1 MMCQDGARNALRSLP
16 VLSLGSRSIPAL
28 AFPYGAAGDGDDRAK
43 VMGLAGSETTPLA
56 LPDFDRQLPKSVN
69 PSA

>member
-1 MMCQDGARNALRSLP
+1 M
-16 VLSLGSRSIPAL
+16 SLGSRSIPAL